1 MDNAHEHVLWADWP
15 APKNVSAC
23 STLRTGGVSCDVF
36 SSLNLG
42 LHVGDA
48 PEAVAENRRR
58 LQTMLGLPGE
68 PRWLNQVH
76 GTEVI
81 SAETIQQTPCADS
94 SIVTTPGTVAVVLTA
109 DCLPVV
115 LCDRDGRCAAVAHAG
130 WRGLNAGVL
139 ERAVE
144 HMHSAGQNILAWLGP
159 AIGPAAFEVGD
170 EVRDAF
176 MASDLNAAAAF
187 VRNERGRWQADIYVL
202 ARQRLAR
209 VGVTAVYGGGLCTY
223 SDDQRFF
230 SYRRDGVTGRMATMV
245 WLNDDEATA
254 RGR

>member
-1 MDNAHEHVLWADWP
+1 MGSASEHILWADWP
-15 APKNVSAC
+15 APKTVRAC
-23 STLRTGGVSCDVF
+23 STLRTGGTSFDVYASF
-36 SSLNLG
+36 NLG
-42 LHVGDA
+42 HHVGDA
-48 PEAVAENRRR
+48 PEAVSENRRR
-58 LQTMLGLPGE
+58 LQDMLDLPGD

-81 SAETIQQTPCADS
+81 SAETVQKTPCADS

-115 LCDRDGRCAAVAHAG
+115 LCDTDGRCAAVAHAG

-139 ERAVE
+139 EKTVKK
-144 HMHSAGQNILAWLGP
+144 MDVAGQHVLAWLGP
-159 AIGPAAFEVGD
+159 AIGPAAFEVGE

-176 MASDLNAAAAF
+176 MAVDNNAAAAF
-187 VRNERGRWQADIYVL
+187 TPNERGRWQADIYLL

-209 VGVTAVYGGGLCTY
+209 VGVTAVSGGGLCTY
-223 SDDQRFF
+223 SDAQRFF

-245 WLNDDEATA
+245 WLE
-254 RGR
+254 R